1 MKQQRS
7 IAVKGKTAVLVCG
20 LAAVGLLIPASAD
33 ARPRPSAWGSAGGSF
48 APRETRSHDMS
59 GRAGRKTRHHKKTGA
74 SAVSEAGSRRKRRSP
89 RAAEARQARLACTDA
104 FNKAKE
110 AAQDNHLRAANE
122 WFALCAERTCAG
134 SMRKR
139 CAVVHT
145 KIAAMLPSVVPEV
158 TDATGASISEAEVSM
173 DGEILTSRLDGSAIV
188 IDPGEHKFTFAKDGE
203 VFATRNLSIEKG
215 QRRQIVSATYQP
227 PKPES
232 LDPEPAPVVE
242 RRRERPAPRKVPA
255 AVAIA
260 DTESGEAAAGQEQ
273 EAAPRLVRREPARR
287 ASAEAETQTGAP
299 WSAYALAGVGL
310 LGVGGYATFNL
321 KGSADNDAL
330 VAFCKPDCKPESV
343 RHVRNL
349 YLAAD
354 VSLGIGIA
362 ALAASTYLF
371 FRSNGA
377 EEEEAPTRSRI
388 SRLGVAPTSA
398 GALATVGGTF

>member
-7 IAVKGKTAVLVCG
+7 IAVKGKTAVLICG
-20 LAAVGLLIPASAD
+20 LGALGLLIPVPAG
-33 ARPRPSAWGSAGGSF
+33 ARPRPSPWGSAGGSF
-48 APRETRSHDMS
+48 APRETRSHDTS
-59 GRAGRKTRHHKKTGA
+59 GRVGRKTRHHKKAGA
-74 SAVSEAGSRRKRRSP
+74 GAVSEAGSRRKRRSP

-104 FNKAKE
+104 FDKAKE
-110 AAQDNHLRAANE
+110 AAQDDHLRAANE
-122 WFALCAERTCAG
+122 WFALCSEATCAR

-139 CAVVHT
+139 CALVHT

-158 TDATGASISEAEVSM
+158 TDDSGASTSETEVRM
-173 DGEILTSRLDGSAIV
+173 DGEILTSRLDGTAIV
-188 IDPGEHKFTFAKDGE
+188 IDPGAHTFTFARDGE
-203 VFATRNLSIEKG
+203 VFATRNLAIEKG

-227 PKPES
+227 PRRES
-232 LDPEPAPVVE
+232 LEPEPAPVVE
-242 RRRERPAPRKVPA
+242 RRRERAASRKAPA
-255 AVAIA
+255 AVAVA
-260 DTESGEAAAGQEQ
+260 DTESGEAAGAQEP
-273 EAAPRLVRREPARR
+273 ESAPRLVRRESARR
-287 ASAEAETQTGAP
+287 TGTEAETRTGAP

-330 VAFCKPDCKPESV
+330 AAFCKPDCKPESV

-354 VSLGIGIA
+354 VSLGIGLA

-371 FRSNGA
+371 FRSSGA

-388 SRLGVAPTSA
+388 SRLGIAPTSA